1 MSIDALNS
9 KLVKVQNALNNPEVK
24 FLISILDE
32 IAANRL
38 RNDFEAKGEEA
49 VRALG
54 FQQGIGVIKVLPQKI
69 MADIAY
75 ANKFK
80 GTTGPKQ

>member
-1 MSIDALNS
+1 MSIDSLNS
-9 KLVKVQNALNNPEVK
+9 KLIKVQNALNNPEVK
-24 FLISILDE
+24 YLISILDE

-54 FQQGIGVIKVLPQKI
+54 FQQGIGVIKILPQKI
-69 MADIAY
+69 MADIAVM
-75 ANKFK
+75 NRTIKK
-80 GTTGPKQ
+80 G